1 MVKYGKTEIVYIQ
14 GKASWFRAKQPNQW
28 NKYSV
33 QIHPNA
39 EGLEKIRELQSR
51 GLKNT
56 IKKDD
61 DGYFVNFTR
70 PVSKEYKTGKIQTFA
85 PPTVTDK
92 DGNIFEGQVGNG
104 SDVTLKLEV
113 YEHATPAGGRAVAAR
128 WASAR
133 IDTLVPFELETSGFP
148 SEIAAAQGLAEQP
161 AQLF

>member
-28 NKYSV
+28 DKYSV

-39 EGLEKIRELQSR
+39 EGLQIIRDLQAK

-56 IKKDD
+56 VKKDD

-70 PVSKEYKTGKIQTFA
+70 PVSKEYKSGKRQTFA
-85 PPTVTDK
+85 PPTVVDK
-92 DGNIFEGQVGNG
+92 DGNSYDGQVGNG

-113 YEHATPAGGRAVAAR
+113 YEHATPAGKNAVAAR
-128 WASAR
+128 WASAK
-133 IDTLVPFELETSGFP
+133 IDNLVPFELEKSGYP
-148 SEIAAAQGLAEQP
+148 HEIAAAQGLKEQP